1 MTAWIYIDGE
11 VISLTEAMHRFA
23 EKQSK
28 EREEEDEP
36 ASGS

>member
-23 EKQSK
+23 ENQSR
-28 EREEEDEP
+28 EREEKD
-36 ASGS
+36 ASASSP